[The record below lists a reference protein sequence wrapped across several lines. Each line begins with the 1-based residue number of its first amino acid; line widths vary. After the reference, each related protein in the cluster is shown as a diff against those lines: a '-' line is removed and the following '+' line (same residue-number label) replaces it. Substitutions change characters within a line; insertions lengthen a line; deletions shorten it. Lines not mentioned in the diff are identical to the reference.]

1 MVEDLSIGAHLTT
14 PRRGYIHHGIYAG
27 DGRVIHYRGLIRL
40 LRRGPVE
47 EISIEEFTRGRP
59 LTVRPPTVSA
69 FSGEARIAR
78 ARLRLGEDRYRLWS
92 NNCEHF
98 VEWCISGFARSAQVD
113 RWVHRIG
120 LRRKVPDTQARGTA
134 WPTPSGWAAV

>member
-27 DGRVIHYRGLIRL
+27 GGRVIHYRGLSRL

-47 EISIEEFTRGRP
+47 EISIEEFTRGQPLAVRP
-59 LTVRPPTVSA
+59 LTVSA
-69 FSGEARIAR
+69 FSGEARVTR
-78 ARLRLGEDRYRLWS
+78 ARSRLGEDRYRLWS

-98 VEWCISGFARSAQVD
+98 AEWCISGFARSAQVD
-113 RWVHRIG
+113 HWALRFG
-120 LRRKVPDTQARGTA
+120 LRRKAANDQAQGAA
-134 WPTPSGWAAV
+134 WPTPSGWAAA